1 MEKVATSTCQWD
13 VQQFLG
19 LANYYR
25 RFVKNFSTIA
35 KPVHRLTEKN
45 VSFEWRQEA
54 AEAFAQLKQRLTSPP
69 VLAHLA
75 LKKMSRWW
83 SKNRRW
89 YWWNKTSSS
98 QHCMEKQLL
107 VRCHQYSWHHH
118 FLRQPCHFPC
128 AQHQGPFRS
137 CLCLDS
143 SDLDSIL
150 SNMTWSPP
158 AIS

>member
-75 LKKMSRWW
+75 LKKMSR
-83 SKNRRW
+83 
-89 YWWNKTSSS
+89 
-98 QHCMEKQLL
+98 
-107 VRCHQYSWHHH
+107 
-118 FLRQPCHFPC
+118 
-128 AQHQGPFRS
+128 
-137 CLCLDS
+137 
-143 SDLDSIL
+143 
-150 SNMTWSPP
+150 
-158 AIS
+158 